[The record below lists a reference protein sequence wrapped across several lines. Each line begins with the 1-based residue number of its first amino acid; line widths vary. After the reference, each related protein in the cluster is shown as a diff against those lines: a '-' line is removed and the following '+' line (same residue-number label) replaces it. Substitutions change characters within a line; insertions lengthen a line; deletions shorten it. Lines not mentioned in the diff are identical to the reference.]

1 MLSLRKGNTKVDK
14 HILSNVRKLLVAV
27 VYGLLSAIGI
37 NLFLN
42 SAHAYSIGVPGIAQL
57 LNSLLKF
64 IQINLSISN
73 LVIIL
78 NVPLVIL
85 SLFLFGWNYTL
96 FSLTAVASNVIFLG
110 IIPEMSILHERLTN
124 TIVGSVIIG
133 IGIGLCFR
141 NSFSTGGTDVIVS
154 FIQQKYH
161 KDIGF
166 VNTVMNGIILGVTAI
181 FFGIPGTVYS
191 LISMIATSYVMDKIY
206 IQQKNVTLVVF
217 TKRPSILAKK
227 LRNYSHGATLFPGKG
242 IYADQ
247 ETDMLLMLIQKN
259 EISFL
264 KKIILE
270 GDPDAFISVQTTDFV
285 SGNYIRRF

>member
-1 MLSLRKGNTKVDK
+1 MDK
-14 HILSNVRKLLVAV
+14 HIFSNIRKLLVAII
-27 VYGLLSAIGI
+27 YGLLSAIGI
-37 NLFLN
+37 NLFLS

-64 IQINLSISN
+64 IQVNVSISN

-85 SLFLFGWNYTL
+85 SLVLFGWNYTL
-96 FSLTAVASNVIFLG
+96 FSLTAVVSNVIFLG
-110 IIPEMSILHERLTN
+110 LIPEVSILHERLTN

-133 IGIGLCFR
+133 VGIGLCFR

-166 VNTVMNGIILGVTAI
+166 VNTLMNGIILGITAI

-191 LISMIATSYVMDKIY
+191 LISMIVTSYVMDKIY

-217 TKRPSILAKK
+217 TKQPAILTQK
-227 LRNYSHGATLFPGKG
+227 LRNYSHGATLFSGRG

-247 ETDMLLMLIQKN
+247 ETDMILMLIQKN

-264 KKIILE
+264 KKIILD
-270 GDPDAFISVQTTDFV
+270 GDPAAFISVQTTDFV